1 MPTARSARPLSS
13 LKAAMSIRPRGC
25 LGVEGIF
32 VSLVRLNLVLF
43 FFTIHEIQPDPLWD
57 FGRRIVAWI
66 RSERTKTP
74 TKRARSLPRRRS
86 GQAGVNK
93 THARKNRPAPVR
105 MTRPGAPA
113 SESKSLGRETRILR
127 EIRGARKNEERTKN
141 GSEDPP
147 LHKYRNKRQSGEN
160 GSLTV
165 RRTGIRDDYIDGWQ
179 AEEGGLKSCLYTM
192 QRNGANRSDRARY

>member
-57 FGRRIVAWI
+57 FGTRIVAWI

-86 GQAGVNK
+86 GQAGK
-93 THARKNRPAPVR
+93 R
-105 MTRPGAPA
+105 
-113 SESKSLGRETRILR
+113 
-127 EIRGARKNEERTKN
+127 RGARKNEERTKN

-160 GSLTV
+160 GSITV